1 MRISSIGL
9 ALVFCAATA
18 TGLLPGADL
27 NEPITLASANGV
39 LDILMIAKAAP
50 ISTVPGNP
58 TGWVFQICARPS
70 DNTNTC
76 PAVKGSP
83 NYYGGTRLQ
92 VERGDLLKVRLV
104 NELPLAL
111 DSEHASQP
119 GEEFLSLNPIN
130 IHTHGMLVSPHGPT
144 ATDPTYGDNIFVL
157 TFNSA
162 NGKPIVGPH
171 LHADLRYDFTDYT
184 IQIPKNHPS
193 GLFWFH
199 PHAHGLALNQISAG
213 LSGIITVGHLN
224 DYVCKN
230 LLCSALLPTVGL
242 RHILLKDTQILPG
255 GEQQTQEDPDF
266 GPPQPG
272 QGDPRQ
278 GRVPGQDTT
287 PDGGPD
293 YARGNWFFT
302 LNGQVYPNIPI
313 TSATGEIWR
322 ITNASGSLTYNLNL
336 YSPTQKRNMLM
347 QVISSDGVS
356 VSLAPA
362 TTLGQMTQMGGAKF
376 KPETCPATVGPLA
389 SVNQAALCT
398 RSLLLMPSSRVEVW
412 VSYRDSKDLVAAAPK
427 GASAI
432 LRTAGYNTGP
442 SGDTWP
448 AVNLAQVNFLSPIQL
463 NTPALLGIG
472 GEATSLI
479 NPTALASELSTAN
492 KAAATMSNCPAL
504 APGHMRRMFYGVPT
518 TDPDAFGLAYEEID
532 QKGNVVGTPASD
544 LVPFNPMNDTVCLPL
559 GPGNTPAI
567 ERWQLV
573 NVATEDHNFH
583 IHQTKFRVLTQDELS
598 GTILPNSAVGKG
610 IDFDNIPLPHA
621 NGTCGSNPP
630 EDLSNPIA
638 DWRAGLCK
646 SQPITVE
653 IPFAVAGKFVYHC
666 HILEHEDG
674 GMMAVIQVIPSTK

>member
-1 MRISSIGL
+1 MRISGL
-9 ALVFCAATA
+9 FLSTILLGAAPA
-18 TGLLPGADL
+18 CLSAADL
-27 NEPITLASANGV
+27 AEPITLTSANGV
-39 LDILMIAKAAP
+39 LDILMVAKAAP
-50 ISTVPGNP
+50 IGTLPGNP
-58 TGWVFQICARPS
+58 TGWVFQICPRPS
-70 DNTNTC
+70 NNTNAC
-76 PAVKGSP
+76 PVVSGSP

-111 DSEHASQP
+111 DSDHASDP

-171 LHADLRYDFTDYT
+171 LHADVRYDYTDYT
-184 IQIPKNHPS
+184 IQIPKNHPA

-224 DYVCKN
+224 DYICKN
-230 LLCSALLPTVGL
+230 LLCSVLLPTVGL
-242 RHILLKDTQILPG
+242 RHILLKDTQILPEG
-255 GEQQTQEDPDF
+255 TQQTQEDPDF
-266 GPPQPG
+266 GQPQPG
-272 QGDPRQ
+272 KGETRS

-287 PDGGPD
+287 PDGGPN
-293 YARGNWFFT
+293 YSNGNWFFT

-313 TSATGEIWR
+313 TSRTGEIWR

-336 YSPTQKRNMLM
+336 FNPTQNRNILM

-356 VSLAPA
+356 VSLAPN
-362 TTLGQMTQMGGAKF
+362 TTLGQMAQMGGAKF
-376 KPETCPATVGPLA
+376 KPETCPAYAMP
-389 SVNQAALCT
+389 NQASLCT
-398 RSLLLMPSSRVEVW
+398 RSLLLMPSSRVEIW
-412 VSYRDSKDLVAAAPK
+412 VSYRDAKDMVAAAPK
-427 GASAI
+427 GATAI

-442 SGDTWP
+442 SGDEWP
-448 AVNLAQVNFLSPIQL
+448 AVDLAQVSFKSPVQI
-463 NTPALLGIG
+463 NAPALLGIG
-472 GEATSLI
+472 GEATSLS
-479 NPTALASELSTAN
+479 NPTVIASQLLAAN
-492 KAAATMSNCPAL
+492 KAAPTVSNCPAL
-504 APGHMRRMFYGVPT
+504 PPGHMRRVFYGVPT
-518 TDPDAFGLAYEEID
+518 TDPDAFGLAYEELD
-532 QKGNVVGTPASD
+532 EKGQVVGNPAQD

-583 IHQTKFRVLTQDELS
+583 IHQTKFRVLTQDEIS
-598 GTILPNSAVGKG
+598 GLILPNSGGKG
-610 IDFDNIPLPHA
+610 ITFDNIPLPHA

-630 EDLSNPIA
+630 DDLSNPIT

-674 GMMAVIQVIPSTK
+674 GMMAVIQVIPSAK